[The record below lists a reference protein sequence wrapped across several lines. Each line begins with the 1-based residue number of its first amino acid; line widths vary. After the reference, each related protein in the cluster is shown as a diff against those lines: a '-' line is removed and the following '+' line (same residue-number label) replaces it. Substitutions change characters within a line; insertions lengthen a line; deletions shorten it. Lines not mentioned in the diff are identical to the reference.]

1 MRAPLNLARRP
12 FRNERLPTIA
22 LALACAALALLTARH
37 VLAARDL
44 LPGRA
49 RDVEG
54 EAVRLER
61 ELFELRA
68 EAQGLGGQA
77 AAPTAALAEWAAV
90 KELVDRRA
98 FSWTGLFAELET
110 TLPPGVRLEGV
121 APVAGKGGLA
131 LSLTAVGRRVE
142 DALALLE
149 ALQGNPRFAD
159 ALLSGYSEADTGV
172 RITCTVA
179 YRPEGKRPATAG
191 GGGP

>member
-22 LALACAALALLTARH
+22 LALACAALGLLTARH

-61 ELFELRA
+61 ELASLRA
-68 EAQGLGGQA
+68 EAQTLGLA
-77 AAPTAALAEWAAV
+77 AAPAVAVAEWAAV

-110 TLPPGVRLEGV
+110 TLPPGVRLVGV
-121 APVAGKGGLA
+121 APVAGKDGLA
-131 LSLTAVGRRVE
+131 LSLTAVGRRVA

-159 ALLSGYSEADTGV
+159 ALLMGYSEAEGGV
-172 RITCTVA
+172 SITCTVA
-179 YRPEGKRPATAG
+179 YRPGGKRPATVG
-191 GGGP
+191 GGRP

>member
-12 FRNERLPTIA
+12 FRNERLPTLA

-61 ELFELRA
+61 ELHALRA
-68 EAQGLGGQA
+68 EAEALGQA
-77 AAPTAALAEWAAV
+77 AAPTAAAAEWAAV

-121 APVAGKGGLA
+121 APVAAKNGLA

-142 DALALLE
+142 DALSLLE
-149 ALQGNPRFAD
+149 ALQANPRFAD
-159 ALLSGYSEADTGV
+159 ALLSGYSEGDGGV
-172 RITCTVA
+172 RIVCTVA
-179 YRPEGKRPATAG
+179 YRPEGARPATARG
-191 GGGP
+191 GRP